1 MVRVEVSFE
10 PVHHLD
16 DGVRVRG
23 EHPPL
28 EGHDL
33 FVVLAPHAV
42 QRHRVL
48 GLDDQVLA
56 SVGLWRTVRVIW
68 RESVMSVWEN
78 QSPQQGDVCG
88 HVVMEGFAL

>member
-1 MVRVEVSFE
+1 MVSFE

-16 DGVRVRG
+16 VGVRVRG
-23 EHPPL
+23 EHLPL
-28 EGHDL
+28 VGHDPI
-33 FVVLAPHAV
+33 VVLALYAV

-56 SVGLWRTVRVIW
+56 SVGHGRTVRVIW

-78 QSPQQGDVCG
+78 KSPQQGDVRG